1 MIKKI
6 KIEKKIIKE
15 NITTILSGK
24 DVIKVYNRKHDLI
37 SNKLS
42 QDEIKALINIIDDAI
57 NDSKIDA
64 CMQCEH
70 VDSYGF

>member
-15 NITTILSGK
+15 DIYTILSGK
-24 DVIKVYNRKHDLI
+24 DVIKVYNSKHDLI

-42 QDEIKALINIIDDAI
+42 QDEIKTLINIIDDAI

-64 CMQCEH
+64 CMQCEYIDPH
-70 VDSYGF
+70 GF